1 MFDLDCPHCSTRRLL
16 SPGRVRGLVNDA
28 AGIHV
33 TLQCWCGGL
42 STIRTGRARV

>member
-1 MFDLDCPHCSTRRLL
+1 
-16 SPGRVRGLVNDA
+16 VRGLVNDA